1 MNPFPLLLLVSLVL
15 SLVFGSLGNSLIDSH
30 DFQHDNHSLQQGSNL
45 LYFSMG
51 SKSHN
56 LEIAQHI
63 ASYFKLNHWGCFDVH
78 HHSSISE
85 YVHRTS
91 VVDEV
96 KFVVV
101 HGLECLS
108 ASERRSLDFAYRLT
122 DSSIDVSHVVILFV
136 LETLPAETPVSSTQG
151 IDALPAHDTKLKL
164 AESLNEESAFFN
176 GHAFT
181 GRLARTFFESNHVNI
196 DIPAPG
202 CGSAVSN
209 LGDNICTSLK
219 TTAHIT
225 QPSSH
230 VALKPSHD
238 YSSLALAVFT
248 VVGIVV
254 ILVVLSLLRCFVRS
268 NSGAENKAPVYIPS
282 SVSATVYGSST
293 ASYTNTHSSYPP
305 TPYDSPAVDVYAN
318 SFTSH
323 STPEVSP
330 SQRTSGVTRRSLT
343 RQQAKQ
349 LAEHSAT
356 SSPTHTATT
365 TTATPA
371 TTVTSV
377 TQDRRST
384 GSSTTTRRT
393 PHKSTTH
400 THNSNTSPAGEE
412 SIFWVGQDSDAHDT
426 RTKKHTRASARF

>member
-1 MNPFPLLLLVSLVL
+1 MNPFPLLLLVSIVL

-63 ASYFKLNHWGCFDVH
+63 ASYFKLKHWGCFDVH

-151 IDALPAHDTKLKL
+151 IDTLPAHDTKLKL

-202 CGSAVSN
+202 CGPAAVSN
-209 LGDNICTSLK
+209 PGDNICTSLK
-219 TTAHIT
+219 PTAHIT

-238 YSSLALAVFT
+238 YSSLALAVLT

-254 ILVVLSLLRCFVRS
+254 ILVILSLLRCFVRS
-268 NSGAENKAPVYIPS
+268 NSGTKNKPPVYTPS

-293 ASYTNTHSSYPP
+293 ASYANTHSSYAP
-305 TPYDSPAVDVYAN
+305 TSYDSPAVDVY
-318 SFTSH
+318 H

-349 LAEHSAT
+349 LATEHSAT
-356 SSPTHTATT
+356 NSPTHTTTTTTT
-365 TTATPA
+365 TTATTA
-371 TTVTSV
+371 TSNTK
-377 TQDRRST
+377 DRRST

-393 PHKSTTH
+393 PHKPTSHH
-400 THNSNTSPAGEE
+400 TSNNNTSPAGEE
-412 SIFWVGQDSDAHDT
+412 GIFWVGQDSDAHDT